1 MVFKGLA
8 RGGIARRAPEG
19 IPAILNPG
27 EIFVGC
33 TDPAALTRLQ
43 EIAGKD
49 VRIFP
54 LAVDGEK

>member
-33 TDPAALTRLQ
+33 TDLGKLARLQ
-43 EIAGKD
+43 EIVGRD
-49 VRIFP
+49 VRIF
-54 LAVDGEK
+54 VVTSEEK